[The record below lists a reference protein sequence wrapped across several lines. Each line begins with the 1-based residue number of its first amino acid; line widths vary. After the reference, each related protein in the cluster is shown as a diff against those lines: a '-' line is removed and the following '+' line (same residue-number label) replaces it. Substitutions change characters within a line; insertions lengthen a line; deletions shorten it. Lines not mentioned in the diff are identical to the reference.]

1 MCIEYECRNK
11 RHTCAN
17 YVSHKRW
24 PVHFS
29 QTSSSPVSTNQTL
42 SGKSFLVFKN
52 YTTVQ
57 YNRETTKPIPS
68 QSTFAAKW
76 HTQTWTEEVR
86 LTLCPT
92 GSALL
97 LRLTDGDRRIFLWA
111 LSMTT
116 WGSSFP
122 SLEHLHT
129 PIPNRI
135 TLWISNWL
143 LLRAM
148 CSFRVKSFPSVN
160 VIHLL
165 IGQSNYSASHITC
178 SKNSMQRSTL
188 TVISHTN
195 SRLWRFITVID
206 FKMIKYNAIY

>member
-1 MCIEYECRNK
+1 MNAETSDTPVQITYPTNVGQSTFHKLHLHQFQQTK
-11 RHTCAN
+11 R
-17 YVSHKRW
+17 SQEI
-24 PVHFS
+24 HFWRLKI
-29 QTSSSPVSTNQTL
+29 TRRFDTL
-42 SGKSFLVFKN
+42 VKQLSL
-52 YTTVQ
+52 
-57 YNRETTKPIPS
+57 S

-76 HTQTWTEEVR
+76 HTQTWTEEVK

-148 CSFRVKSFPSVN
+148 CSFRVKNLPSVN

-206 FKMIKYNAIY
+206 FIMIRYNAIY